1 MYNDDNL
8 ATGYMIGHDG
18 SNNNGF
24 GGDNGWWVLIIL
36 FALFGGWGNGG
47 FGGYGAGNGALTRG
61 DLCQDMNFSDLESA
75 VRGVQQ
81 GLCDGFYAMN
91 TGMLNG
97 FSGVQQTLCQGFN
110 GVNTSILQSANAT
123 ERAIDNVS
131 HQLSDCCCAT
141 QRAIDGVNYN
151 LAKNACDIIQA
162 NSANT
167 QRIIDFLTTDKIAT
181 LQAENSAL
189 TAQLSQNAQTASIV
203 NQLRPCPVP
212 AYITCS
218 PFESSY
224 GLGRNNY
231 CCGCGL

>member
-8 ATGYMIGHDG
+8 ATGYMIGRDG
-18 SNNNGF
+18 SNNNGW

-47 FGGYGAGNGALTRG
+47 FGGYGAGNGVLTRG

-81 GLCDGFYAMN
+81 GLCDGFYAVN

-110 GVNTSILQSANAT
+110 GVNTSILTTANST
-123 ERAIDNVS
+123 ERAIDGVS
-131 HQLSDCCCAT
+131 HQISDCCCAT

-151 LAKNACDIIQA
+151 MAKNTCDIIQA
-162 NSANT
+162 GNANT
-167 QRIIDFLTTDKIAT
+167 QRIIDFLTNDKISS
-181 LQAENSAL
+181 LQAENATL

-218 PFESSY
+218 PFESAY
-224 GLGRNNY
+224 GFGRNN
-231 CCGCGL
+231 CGCGCGC

>member
-8 ATGYMIGHDG
+8 ATGYMIGRDG
-18 SNNNGF
+18 SNNDGF

-110 GVNTSILQSANAT
+110 GVNTSILTTANTT
-123 ERAIDNVS
+123 ERAIDSVS
-131 HQLSDCCCAT
+131 HQISDCCCAT

-151 LAKNACDIIQA
+151 LAKNTCDIIQA

-167 QRIIDFLTTDKIAT
+167 QRIIDFLTTDKIAN

-203 NQLRPCPVP
+203 NQLRPSPVP

-224 GLGRNNY
+224 GLGRN
-231 CCGCGL
+231 CGCGL

>member
-8 ATGYMIGHDG
+8 ATGYMIGRDG
-18 SNNNGF
+18 SNNNGW

-75 VRGVQQ
+75 VRGVNQ

-110 GVNTSILQSANAT
+110 GVNTSILTSANAT
-123 ERAIDNVS
+123 ERAIDGVS
-131 HQLSDCCCAT
+131 HQISDCCCAT

-151 LAKNACDIIQA
+151 LAKNTCDIIQA

-167 QRIIDFLTTDKIAT
+167 QRIIDFLTTDKIAS

-203 NQLRPCPVP
+203 NQLRPCPIP

-224 GLGRNNY
+224 GFGRNN
-231 CCGCGL
+231 CGCGCGL

>member
-8 ATGYMIGHDG
+8 ATGYMIGRDG

-110 GVNTSILQSANAT
+110 GVNTAILSTANST

-131 HQLSDCCCAT
+131 HQISDCCCAT

-151 LAKNACDIIQA
+151 LAKNTCDIIQA

-231 CCGCGL
+231 GCGCGL